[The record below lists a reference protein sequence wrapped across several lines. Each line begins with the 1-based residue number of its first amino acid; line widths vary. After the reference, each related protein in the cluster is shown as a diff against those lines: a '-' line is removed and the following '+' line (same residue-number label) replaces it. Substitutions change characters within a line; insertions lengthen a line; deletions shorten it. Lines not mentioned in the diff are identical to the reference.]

1 MLTILQILLHKH
13 YKLIHQLLN
22 ITPSLTLKYQN
33 TNILTFN
40 ISSTSELYSKTCN
53 KLNSQR
59 HSVKHVADKIDIF
72 TQQKKNK
79 MCTT

>member
-40 ISSTSELYSKTCN
+40 ISSISELYSKTRN

-59 HSVKHVADKIDIF
+59 HSVKHVADKNDIF